1 MAPGQRTF
9 TIVPNP
15 LGIQGLQQRPAGESV
30 PTNHR
35 PMTSKQAQKLHRQAT
50 KVPKMTRAEE
60 RAWEKKMQADI
71 KEEKEKHRQSNKARM
86 LRNKKKEREQKII
99 EAKKRKG
106 LPIVDV
112 RPSQDLITRFVKGNG
127 TAKKRDSA
135 GAGLDT
141 VREES
146 PACDSAT
153 ETAADA
159 DTHGLEEEEVE
170 DSDAKSEYLA
180 QVPEP
185 RQSPAKRQRTESPEA
200 RHSAGSPVASPRHF
214 PRASTALSALRVLD
228 HKSRESSM
236 DVDDTAIE
244 DMLTTQILEESIS
257 AANSSAVQ
265 QRSPVRSNGITS
277 NQQVSQGKENTPPLS
292 KTTITS
298 ECCVKKSPR
307 RLAQARLSPQRNSP
321 KADSVTSRKRPA
333 GRSPAPSEAVKRP
346 GLSES
351 QISPK
356 PPNAPHPGP
365 KNPHQAAAAA
375 SNNLS

>member
-15 LGIQGLQQRPAGESV
+15 LGMQGLQQRPAGESV
-30 PTNHR
+30 PTTHR

-71 KEEKEKHRQSNKARM
+71 KEEKEKQRQSNKARM
-86 LRNKKKEREQKII
+86 LRDKKKEREQKII

-112 RPSQDLITRFVKGNG
+112 RPSQDLITRFVRGND

-135 GAGLDT
+135 EAGLDM

-153 ETAADA
+153 EAAAGA
-159 DTHGLEEEEVE
+159 DTHGLEEEEVG
-170 DSDAKSEYLA
+170 DSDAESEYPA
-180 QVPEP
+180 QLPEL
-185 RQSPAKRQRTESPEA
+185 RQSPSKRQRTESPEA
-200 RHSAGSPVASPRHF
+200 RHSTGSPLASPRRS
-214 PRASTALSALRVLD
+214 PRASNIAVSTLRVLD

-236 DVDDTAIE
+236 DVDDPAIE
-244 DMLTTQILEESIS
+244 HLLTTQILEESIS

-277 NQQVSQGKENTPPLS
+277 LQQVSQGKENIPPIS
-292 KTTITS
+292 KATITS
-298 ECCVKKSPR
+298 ECCVKKSPQK
-307 RLAQARLSPQRNSP
+307 LAQARPSPQRSSP
-321 KADSVTSRKRPA
+321 KADSVTFRKGPADRPLA
-333 GRSPAPSEAVKRP
+333 SPVIVKRR
-346 GLSES
+346 GLSQS
-351 QISPK
+351 RISAK
-356 PPNAPHPGP
+356 PSDTTNPGTQQP
-365 KNPHQAAAAA
+365 QQVAA
-375 SNNLS
+375 SNNFP